1 MNYNNNIKNESKK
14 DFQEQE
20 ENHDFYPSSVI
31 NIQNQETTE
40 AGGGHPTPPNS
51 NLQPAKSE
59 SSQNSIPKPENAG
72 SSQILIPQSE
82 KADSIKIFEEVLD
95 FKTKAKILEI
105 EESKL
110 TETNPINDS
119 PIKEQSNQEEL
130 YENCQSQIPNNEQ
143 SNLMDIEEDIH
154 TEYNNNLITTETY
167 YETKS
172 NLTESNQNHVLESSN
187 QKKNP
192 NIFIPV
198 QNWEKESDDLLLFD
212 NYFDNS
218 DERLTLYDN
227 EGEEAN
233 NGNT

>member
-40 AGGGHPTPPNS
+40 AGGGPPTPSNS

-72 SSQILIPQSE
+72 SSKILIPQSE

>member
-40 AGGGHPTPPNS
+40 AGGGPPTPPNS

-72 SSQILIPQSE
+72 SSKILIPQSE

-110 TETNPINDS
+110 TETN
-119 PIKEQSNQEEL
+119 Q
-130 YENCQSQIPNNEQ
+130 
-143 SNLMDIEEDIH
+143 
-154 TEYNNNLITTETY
+154 TTN
-167 YETKS
+167 KA
-172 NLTESNQNHVLESSN
+172 
-187 QKKNP
+187 
-192 NIFIPV
+192 I
-198 QNWEKESDDLLLFD
+198 
-212 NYFDNS
+212 
-218 DERLTLYDN
+218 
-227 EGEEAN
+227 
-233 NGNT
+233 